1 MISYNCG
8 AARIGIDAIVR
19 CTHMLMQLRLGE
31 ETLAAA
37 DAGMRLLAGVYAPVK
52 QMEIKYI
59 SALFCCDEDA
69 ILHLPHVGN

>member
-1 MISYNCG
+1 
-8 AARIGIDAIVR
+8 
-19 CTHMLMQLRLGE
+19 MLMQLRLGE

-59 SALFCCDEDA
+59 SALFCFGEDS

>member
-1 MISYNCG
+1 
-8 AARIGIDAIVR
+8 
-19 CTHMLMQLRLGE
+19 MLMQLRLGE